1 MAKKLVILITGQK
14 TRLELSSKIKN
25 MIAPL
30 CENQRYDVSVVLSLS
45 ETQNF
50 TNKDKYHS
58 KFKYDL
64 CNIEKELDT
73 IPYYMNNIKY
83 PELNI
88 NQQLCSQLDHQGK
101 GLLYIQQRSKN
112 HVRQFYTLSNSW
124 SIIKELNPD
133 ILIRLREDVYL
144 PTSFKLSKY
153 YKVLRTISSR
163 THSKKLICTPDDN
176 SWGGINDRLAFVSK
190 KAIPVYLTKPFE
202 VYKSYN
208 NNYNRK
214 FNNPEQFLKAVYI
227 NNGVSLLTS
236 NIYLKV
242 LGQ

>member
-1 MAKKLVILITGQK
+1 M
-14 TRLELSSKIKN
+14 
-25 MIAPL
+25 
-30 CENQRYDVSVVLSLS
+30 VLSLS
-45 ETQNF
+45 ETENF
-50 TNKDKYHS
+50 TNKGKYHS

-73 IPYYMNNIKY
+73 IPYYMNTIKY

-88 NQQLCSQLDHQGK
+88 NQALCSQLDK
-101 GLLYIQQRSKN
+101 ENIGLLFRQQRSKN
-112 HVRQFYTLSNSW
+112 HARQFYTFSNSW

-144 PTSFKLSKY
+144 PTSFKLSEF
-153 YKVLRTISSR
+153 YKLLHMISTH
-163 THSKKLICTPDDN
+163 THSKKYIYTPFKN
-176 SWGGINDRLAFVSK
+176 SWGGINDKLAIVSK
-190 KAIPVYLTKPFE
+190 QAIPVYLTKPFE

-208 NNYNRK
+208 NNYNKRLM
-214 FNNPEQFLKAVYI
+214 NPEQFLKAVYI

-236 NIYLKV
+236 NIEIKV